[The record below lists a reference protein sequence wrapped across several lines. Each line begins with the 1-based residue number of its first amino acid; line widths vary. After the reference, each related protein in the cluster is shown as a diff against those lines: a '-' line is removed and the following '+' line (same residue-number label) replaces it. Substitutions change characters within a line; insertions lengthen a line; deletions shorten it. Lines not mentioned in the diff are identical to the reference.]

1 MIHSLQKRFP
11 AIYQNSQNSEQA
23 PTPRGEQPPP
33 DVSNISFFPIAA
45 VQESTAT
52 GESGDLALL
61 LVDPGRNIVS
71 LSQSAAD
78 VLNTTAP
85 HSKGQPLE
93 SIAGGVLSALAL
105 RTEATMAMTMF
116 DLEDG
121 RTIIATTRTLTGRNG
136 KALGWVVTLY
146 ENLAAALGEF
156 RTRHHASSPAIAT
169 LQSQIQNMQELLAML
184 PRFRQ
189 HRYWNYLLMEHIE
202 RLTDQM
208 AEQVQLLVPPAA

>member
-1 MIHSLQKRFP
+1 MHESH
-11 AIYQNSQNSEQA
+11 
-23 PTPRGEQPPP
+23 
-33 DVSNISFFPIAA
+33 
-45 VQESTAT
+45 ESTAT
-52 GESGDLALL
+52 AASGDLALL
-61 LVDPGRNIVS
+61 LVDPDRNIVA

-78 VLNTTAP
+78 VLNTTAT

-93 SIAGGVLSALAL
+93 SIAGGALSALAL
-105 RTEATMAMTMF
+105 RPGATMMMTMF

-121 RTIIATTRTLTGRNG
+121 RTIVATTRTLTGRNG

-146 ENLAAALGEF
+146 EDLDAALGEF
-156 RTRHHASSPAIAT
+156 HTRQPASSPAIAT
-169 LQSQIQNMQELLAML
+169 LQSQIQNMQELIAML

-208 AEQVQLLVPPAA
+208 AEQVQLLVSPSA